1 MWNPGDKSSVLV
13 HASVVDDST
22 INRVSSALHMG
33 CGQSLLEWFGVYKKR
48 AVPLLAEYKQ
58 VEQMKYHELQ

>member
-1 MWNPGDKSSVLV
+1 
-13 HASVVDDST
+13 
-22 INRVSSALHMG
+22 MG

-58 VEQMKYHELQ
+58 VEHYARPPVKHFPASEIFLL